1 MLSIS
6 YTPSQ
11 YTFSSNLPKRLYINT
26 DADSVN
32 VSILFNGSVIFS
44 TTLYAFNKYA
54 NLYDIRSVIEAHMVR
69 YNRPFAKFQINAKTS
84 TQNVTTPDERYIIFS
99 KVTIN
104 RSAKDFLQSS
114 FLTTQKAYSIPR
126 NAWQTLR
133 FIPVSGDTIE
143 KYTECLVKES
153 DKPLPTILR
162 IDEGSTQFSP
172 NILQEIEISPDE
184 IWRRLKTDAKL
195 LSFTIHR
202 GNLAKT
208 FYVMD
213 RVPDLILSAQNEFL
227 QFEYIFLNCTT
238 KRILNLDRATAV
250 CNGETSFY
258 DDNTDTEYEVETTM
272 LSYEDATRISLLL
285 LSKTITIVTNINEYE
300 EDNIIITDIT
310 SEISD
315 ADNATNSIKFKFK
328 YKQNITPMDAPRPK
342 NTFTVQY
349 TPTFD

>member
-1 MLSIS
+1 
-6 YTPSQ
+6 
-11 YTFSSNLPKRLYINT
+11 
-26 DADSVN
+26 
-32 VSILFNGSVIFS
+32 
-44 TTLYAFNKYA
+44 
-54 NLYDIRSVIEAHMVR
+54 
-69 YNRPFAKFQINAKTS
+69 
-84 TQNVTTPDERYIIFS
+84 
-99 KVTIN
+99 
-104 RSAKDFLQSS
+104 
-114 FLTTQKAYSIPR
+114 
-126 NAWQTLR
+126 
-133 FIPVSGDTIE
+133 
-143 KYTECLVKES
+143 
-153 DKPLPTILR
+153 
-162 IDEGSTQFSP
+162 
-172 NILQEIEISPDE
+172 
-184 IWRRLKTDAKL
+184 
-195 LSFTIHR
+195 
-202 GNLAKT
+202 
-208 FYVMD
+208 MD

-285 LSKTITIVTNINEYE
+285 LSKSITIVTNINEDE